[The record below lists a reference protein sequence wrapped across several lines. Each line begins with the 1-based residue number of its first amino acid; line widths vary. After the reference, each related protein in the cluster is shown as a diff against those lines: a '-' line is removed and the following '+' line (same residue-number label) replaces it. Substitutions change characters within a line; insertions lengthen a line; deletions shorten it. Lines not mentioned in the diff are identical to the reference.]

1 MALALLFGQ
10 SHTVEHTD
18 RRGVIPASASVR
30 LVNKDGSEI
39 TAPTVS
45 IDSVSTTTLNT
56 STAEAFDL
64 QDATGVVAG
73 RYYAITHEGV
83 TYRRRIGEID
93 STPTVYPTAALP
105 EAPAT
110 GSAFVGLRMSATVP
124 DSALTEARIG
134 DGYRLEWTYTGAAG
148 ETYQAAQEVAI
159 VRWTWEDPVTPDEV
173 AEYVAQAHPSQ
184 YEESRQV
191 WAQVAE
197 QVARRVAN
205 EVEATNRRP
214 YLFGDSAAFR
224 EPGYHAMRLAL
235 AERGYLPPGVDASL
249 FSRDIAR
256 EYHAEM
262 RKVIGGLRTYDAD
275 SDGKPD
281 QNPRGFWSSR
291 IVL

>member
-1 MALALLFGQ
+1 MALALLFSK

-18 RRGVIPASASVR
+18 RGGVIPATASVSLR
-30 LVNKDGSEI
+30 DKYGTEI
-39 TAPTVS
+39 SAPTVT
-45 IDSVSTTTLNT
+45 IDPVDTTIRPG
-56 STAEAFDL
+56 STADALGLVSLSGVTVGRHYAVTHDGSTHWIRVGSF
-64 QDATGVVAG
+64 DAT
-73 RYYAITHEGV
+73 
-83 TYRRRIGEID
+83 
-93 STPTVYPTAALP
+93 SVYPTAALP
-105 EAPAT
+105 EAPDDGDT
-110 GSAFVGLRMSATVP
+110 FKGLRMSATIP

-134 DGYRLEWTYTGAAG
+134 AGYRLEWTYTDAAG
-148 ETYQAAQEVAI
+148 ETYQASQEVSI
-159 VRWTWEDPVTPDEV
+159 VRWTWETPVTPDEI

-205 EVEATNRRP
+205 EVEATGRRP
-214 YLFGDSAAFR
+214 FLYGDSQAFR

-235 AERGYLPPGVDASL
+235 AERGYFPPGIDATM
-249 FSRDIAR
+249 FSKDIAR

-262 RKVIGGLRTYDAD
+262 RKVIGGLRTYDSN

-281 QNPRGFWSSR
+281 GEPRGFWSSR